1 MIGLRTRDVARLL
14 LVSLSLA
21 MAVFMLGPFQQL
33 EHDLIP
39 WDKAAH
45 FMAFYAGT
53 ALLYVAVPG
62 RRRLDLSTLVAFAGV
77 GSELVQGMV
86 GRDCDAMDMVA
97 DLAGAYALYLPVWL
111 DHLRRPAQEERR
123 RGADARD
130 RLEPAPGL

>member
-1 MIGLRTRDVARLL
+1 MFGLRTRDVARFL
-14 LVSLSLA
+14 LVSLSLV

-45 FMAFYAGT
+45 FMAFYVGT

-77 GSELVQGMV
+77 GSELLQGMV

-111 DHLRRPAQEERR
+111 DHLRRPAQDERR
-123 RGADARD
+123 RGARSG
-130 RLEPAPGL
+130 LEPATGL